1 VSVEWAEAENPVRDF
16 SSVHMQ
22 PKRHHAVDWPGEMV
36 MDEEMFAEYAR
47 QLEREDFEASVVGV
61 VSSVRQLVHARRET
75 ISRLRSSAAYLDSVW
90 MRCRLSRTMG
100 TSASVLGGGLTIA
113 GGILT
118 TITAGAAAPVLIAGI
133 ATSSVGTAANIG
145 ASIIE
150 KILNSRQIK
159 EMNSAFE
166 RDKDITLK
174 LEEQIEDIKNYNTS
188 LHLHTLLIFASQLLG
203 KDHLV
208 TTLLKGILVTKDDDF
223 NSGEII
229 ESVEVVENTEYD
241 SKKKADPPPC
251 NPASSSLNLLN
262 NHKDG
267 VRFNPLDAGVLVEGG
282 KVIGQNSFKMAGQV
296 IIGISAAFM
305 LWDAIDLGFT
315 ISDLVRKQ
323 GSRAGRV
330 LREKADTLEAA
341 LKSTVCVYS
350 IDMPE

>member
-1 VSVEWAEAENPVRDF
+1 
-16 SSVHMQ
+16 
-22 PKRHHAVDWPGEMV
+22 VDWPGEMV
-36 MDEEMFAEYAR
+36 MDEEMFAQYAR

-133 ATSSVGTAANIG
+133 ATSSVGTATNIG

-159 EMNSAFE
+159 EMNAAFE

-174 LEEQIEDIKNYNTS
+174 LEEQIEDVKHYKTS
-188 LHLHTLLIFASQLLG
+188 LHLHTLLLFASHLLG

-208 TTLLKGILVTKDDDF
+208 TTLLKGILLTEDDNF
-223 NSGEII
+223 KSGEII
-229 ESVEVVENTEYD
+229 ESVEVVENTEYN
-241 SKKKADPPPC
+241 SKEKSDPHPSSD
-251 NPASSSLNLLN
+251 NQASSSLNLLN
-262 NHKDG
+262 DHKDG
-267 VRFNPLDAGVLVEGG
+267 VRFNPLDAGVFVEGG